1 MDIQQET
8 LHCMRQNCQRQQVV
22 PTYVWCSTCH
32 KLYNKEMLHED
43 CDPQVMVTSEA
54 DKKAMGIVNSAY
66 SADAH
71 KPNKTTIKAL
81 EEALDEC

>member
-1 MDIQQET
+1 
-8 LHCMRQNCQRQQVV
+8 
-22 PTYVWCSTCH
+22 
-32 KLYNKEMLHED
+32 MLHED

-81 EEALDEC
+81 EEALDER